1 MAQWIIAK
9 ITRLSSVEESTARL
23 FRQSKMTSIL
33 VVELHDFPYLQVHI
47 HMFWLQMPVLSIAQM
62 YHNLKSQSDHL
73 SQFPD

>member
-23 FRQSKMTSIL
+23 FRQSKMTSIF
-33 VVELHDFPYLQVHI
+33 VVELHHLRYLQVHI
-47 HMFWLQMPVLSIAQM
+47 HMFWLQMPALSIAQM
-62 YHNLKSQSDHL
+62 YHNLKSQSDHR